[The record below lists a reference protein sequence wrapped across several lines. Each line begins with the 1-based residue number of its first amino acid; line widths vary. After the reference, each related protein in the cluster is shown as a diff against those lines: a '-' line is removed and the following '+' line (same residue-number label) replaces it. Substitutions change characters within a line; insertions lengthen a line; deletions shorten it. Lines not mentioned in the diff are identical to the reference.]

1 MSKPDYIPQDVWD
14 VAWTAHGLTEFD
26 EVVGRMGSVAEL
38 NAAIVHDVALI
49 ARAIMAER
57 ERCASIVETMPDLT
71 LHMWERPGGP
81 PGNGY
86 SKTTR
91 SDIAAA
97 IRANKPSKQ

>member
-14 VAWTAHGLTEFD
+14 MADGTTNRVASELVKALTEGTEAPVD
-26 EVVGRMGSVAEL
+26 G
-38 NAAIVHDVALI
+38 LI
-49 ARAIMAER
+49 QAHVARAIMAER

-91 SDIAAA
+91 SDIATA
-97 IRANKPSKQ
+97 IRVGKR